1 MVVTTGST
9 HRLDRWRD
17 LIREHFVA
25 LDIDATDRDAPFAGS
40 VRSAPVGHL
49 SVATVATTGAEYRR
63 TPGLARADGEAYLQ
77 VGLVSR
83 GAAVLRQDGR
93 EAVLRAGDYALYET
107 ERPFSWHMGGDV
119 GLLVLTWPRSTVA
132 VDAAGSQRLTARAI
146 DGGSGLGAIVGRV
159 LRELVTGPPDLS
171 PAGAVRLAG
180 EVAELVTTVA
190 AEQAAPEP
198 AAGPAGELLCRI
210 HGWVAEH
217 LADPGLDPAAVARAH
232 YLSTRHLHRLFAGA
246 GTTVA
251 RHIRAERLD
260 RCRRELA
267 DPRGTAPV
275 FDIARRWG
283 FPDAASLSRAFRQA
297 YGTSPSDYR
306 RQHRPG

>member
-1 MVVTTGST
+1 MGVATGST
-9 HRLDRWRD
+9 DRLDRWRD

-25 LDIDATDRDAPFAGS
+25 LDIDAADRDAPFAGS

-49 SVATVATTGAEYRR
+49 SVATVATSGADYRR
-63 TPGLARADGEAYLQ
+63 TRGLARADDAAYLQ
-77 VGLVSR
+77 VGLVAH
-83 GAAVLRQDGR
+83 GAAVLCQDGR
-93 EAVLRAGDYALYET
+93 EAVLAAGDYALYET
-107 ERPFSWHMGGDV
+107 GRPFSWHMGGDV
-119 GLLVLTWPRSTVA
+119 GLLVLTWPRPSVTL
-132 VDAAGSQRLTARAI
+132 DAAGSQRLTARTI
-146 DGGSGLGAIVGRV
+146 DGSSGLGAIVGRV

-171 PAGAVRLAG
+171 PAGGVRLAG

-190 AEQAAPEP
+190 AEQAAPATP
-198 AAGPAGELLCRI
+198 AGPAAEQLRRI

-232 YLSTRHLHRLFAGA
+232 HVSTRHLHRLFAGQ

-251 RHIRAERLD
+251 AHIRAGRLE

-275 FDIARRWG
+275 FDIARRCG

-306 RQHRPG
+306 RQRRPG